1 MITKQKLQ
9 VCFKYV
15 QGRFGMCNH
24 LGTLGTTGLK
34 ELDLHLFLSLETY
47 IQSNLSIADTYGYPE
62 KSVRYKEISA
72 I

>member
-1 MITKQKLQ
+1 
-9 VCFKYV
+9 
-15 QGRFGMCNH
+15 MCNH

-62 KSVRYKEISA
+62 KSIRYKEISA